1 MRILWDKRLRLTCS
15 KGSIKAPSQPRD
27 QTQVGWV
34 GKIPWRR
41 ESLPTPGF
49 WPENSMD
56 CIVHAVAKSWTRLSD
71 FHFHL
76 LLLLFV
82 ALLVCCLSVALL
94 DKSQTKSQCCFK
106 SLFFTCWS
114 VCCRSVTL
122 EASTEVEIHMPDLLD
137 SCTGITLR
145 ITWENQCGRAR
156 QSGNVRAPRPQPVLQ
171 TGEEQR
177 GL

>member
-1 MRILWDKRLRLTCS
+1 
-15 KGSIKAPSQPRD
+15 
-27 QTQVGWV
+27 
-34 GKIPWRR
+34 
-41 ESLPTPGF
+41 
-49 WPENSMD
+49 MD
-56 CIVHAVAKSWTRLSD
+56 CIVHGVSKSWTRLSD

-114 VCCRSVTL
+114 VCCRLVTL

-145 ITWENQCGRAR
+145 IAW
-156 QSGNVRAPRPQPVLQ
+156 
-171 TGEEQR
+171 
-177 GL
+177 